1 MLALVLALC
10 LLRQTLTFQFKSF
23 RQRIPSTS
31 SLDMLL
37 SRLNTA
43 AVVDPEV
50 EAGSEEAEKVTI
62 MPIKRSFRIRTADY
76 TDLEHVVN
84 LRVDVFYPEL
94 RGVQSFHDKILSKL
108 CVRREKGAQCLL
120 AESDD
125 GTLLGTIEFSPS
137 DFTETSMQDIGY
149 ARKLYLM
156 DLAVQPSARRAGVA
170 TRLLDSVQE
179 LARIHDFRDVYLHVE
194 VGNDSARLLYAKN
207 GFSEILPLDW
217 AIAFTEQRLRKPWEN
232 YVLLFKALW

>member
-1 MLALVLALC
+1 
-10 LLRQTLTFQFKSF
+10 
-23 RQRIPSTS
+23 
-31 SLDMLL
+31 
-37 SRLNTA
+37 
-43 AVVDPEV
+43 
-50 EAGSEEAEKVTI
+50 

-76 TDLEHVVN
+76 TDLEHVVD
-84 LRVDVFYPEL
+84 LRVAVFYPEL

-108 CVRREKGAQCLL
+108 CVRREKGAEYLL

-156 DLAVQPSARRAGVA
+156 DLAVQPSARRTGVA

-179 LARIHDFRDVYLHVE
+179 YARIHDFRDVYLHTE

-207 GFSEILPLDW
+207 GFFEILPLDW
-217 AIAFTEQRLRKPWEN
+217 AIAFTEQRLHKPWKN
-232 YVLLFKALW
+232 YVFLFKALW